1 MKKWR
6 VVLVLP
12 QGAGA
17 RPPLGFGGP
26 VARLVSSFFILP
38 SSFEKWC
45 GCRESHPVMAV
56 RQHLRGGEA
65 FCC

>member
-12 QGAGA
+12 QAHWVLEA
-17 RPPLGFGGP
+17 RLRGWRST
-26 VARLVSSFFILP
+26 RLVSSFFILP

-45 GCRESHPVMAV
+45 GCRESHPDF
-56 RQHLRGGEA
+56 LRGGEA